1 MPNRWRNA
9 TQSKE
14 DYKHMI
20 NIKFATVTNIAPF
33 NIKFDGEN
41 TASTRVYKR
50 LSSYNSITSGDRIAV
65 LVIAGTYLVLG
76 KVV

>member
-1 MPNRWRNA
+1 M
-9 TQSKE
+9 TT
-14 DYKHMI
+14 
-20 NIKFATVTNIAPF
+20 IKFATVTSVSPF

-50 LSSYNSITSGDRIAV
+50 LSSYNPVVNDRIS
-65 LVIAGTYLVLG
+65 VIVVDGIYLVLG

>member
-1 MPNRWRNA
+1 
-9 TQSKE
+9 
-14 DYKHMI
+14 MI
-20 NIKFATVTNIAPF
+20 NIKFATVTSSSPF

-50 LSSYNSITSGDRIAV
+50 LSSYNPAATDRVAV
-65 LVIAGTYLVLG
+65 LVIAGIYLVLG